1 MINPT
6 VLFISIRFILID
18 NKMASSIVIIVVLCG
33 FVSLSGNH
41 PDNEFRG
48 IVLGD

>member
-1 MINPT
+1 MINLT
-6 VLFISIRFILID
+6 VLFISIRFIPTD
-18 NKMASSIVIIVVLCG
+18 NKMASSVVIIVVRCG